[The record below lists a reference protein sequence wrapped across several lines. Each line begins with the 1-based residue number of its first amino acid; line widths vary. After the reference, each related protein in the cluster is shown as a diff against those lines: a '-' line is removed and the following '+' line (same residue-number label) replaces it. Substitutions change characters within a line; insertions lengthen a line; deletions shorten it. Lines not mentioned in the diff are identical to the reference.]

1 MGLTSQGI
9 NEKFFGQAGNR
20 DEQCSEKQYGGQ
32 LIPVLAPQYL
42 KEDET

>member
-1 MGLTSQGI
+1 MGLTRQGI

-20 DEQCSEKQYGGQ
+20 DEQCSEKELGGQ
-32 LIPVLAPQYL
+32 LRSVLAPQYL